1 MNNKQE
7 NGLMLL
13 ISKYGNG
20 SEEYVNGLERKL
32 GIKLDEEYRKFLV
45 KYNGGDTPNT
55 HVGIR
60 GCSTDLRYLYGINTE
75 ESIEDHLQIPV
86 WENKQY
92 LPIGTDFFGNYFVIG
107 LSDENKGKV
116 FFCNHERG
124 FAVKQI
130 ADSFKVFLSKCKSE
144 DIDPGA
150 RETPEER
157 EKDLIAR
164 GSAHVITD
172 GLREIWKQEYEKYKD
187 MIQEKVIL

>member
-1 MNNKQE
+1 M
-7 NGLMLL
+7 L

-20 SEEYVNGLERKL
+20 SEELVREFEGKY
-32 GIKLDEEYRKFLV
+32 GIVLDEEYCKFLV
-45 KYNGGDTPNT
+45 KYNGGVTPNT

-124 FAVKQI
+124 FAVKHPSQKCPFRTCGFSSI
-130 ADSFKVFLSKCKSE
+130 FSIRFDIQRRKRCEEPTGPPRRGCGSQCGPRRRCRCIRKLSRRVPSSPCQT
-144 DIDPGA
+144 G
-150 RETPEER
+150 
-157 EKDLIAR
+157 
-164 GSAHVITD
+164 
-172 GLREIWKQEYEKYKD
+172 
-187 MIQEKVIL
+187 

>member
-1 MNNKQE
+1 M
-7 NGLMLL
+7 L

-20 SEEYVNGLERKL
+20 SEELVREFEGKY
-32 GIKLDEEYRKFLV
+32 GIVLDEDYCKFLV

-75 ESIEDHLQIPV
+75 ESIEDHLQLPV
-86 WENKQY
+86 CENMQY
-92 LPIGTDFFGNYFVIG
+92 LPIGTDSFGNYFVIG
-107 LSDENKGKV
+107 LTDDNKGGIY
-116 FFCNHERG
+116 FCDHERG

-130 ADSFKVFLSKCKSE
+130 ADSFKLFLSKCKSE
-144 DIDPGA
+144 EIRPRA
-150 RETPEER
+150 KETPEER
-157 EKDLIAR
+157 EADLIAR
-164 GSAHVITD
+164 GRAHIITD